1 MKSDRPE
8 IDFYIGPY
16 GISVDRCV
24 LVGSSREEIKLTPK
38 NMGVLAYL
46 AENSERV
53 ISSDELLNK
62 FWSPIA
68 SDHAVHK
75 AIADLRSALGDSVRR
90 QTYIKTL
97 PRRGYKLLHAPVRVS
112 PSPPRDSGPQHQAAA
127 GRRAIEFRGYL
138 AAGFCAALMVTV
150 FTWLL
155 WEPGSKKNAD
165 AVTVGVEQFTV
176 RGNASQAGRVL
187 GEGLTGNLIDRLSKS
202 KQLNIVFING
212 ESRPQPAETDHL
224 LRGTLLNLDGR
235 LRVLVHLVRSSDGVY
250 EYSEKF
256 DFELSE
262 EDLFTIEDRIVSSA
276 VLSIATALDIRQGDL
291 REAPEYSLDT
301 AGYRRLAKGDGGT
314 AGH

>member
-1 MKSDRPE
+1 MKSDLPE

-24 LVGSSREEIKLTPK
+24 LVGSSGEEIKLTPK

-46 AENSERV
+46 AEHSERV
-53 ISSDELLNK
+53 VSSDELLNH

-97 PRRGYKLLHAPVRVS
+97 PRRGYQLLHAPVLV
-112 PSPPRDSGPQHQAAA
+112 PPPRHSAPQHRVAA
-127 GRRAIEFRGYL
+127 GWRTVEFRGYL
-138 AAGFCAALMVTV
+138 AAGFGAALVVTF
-150 FTWLL
+150 FTGLL
-155 WEPGSKKNAD
+155 REPASKKNVD
-165 AVTVGVEQFTV
+165 VVTVGVEQFTV
-176 RGNASQAGRVL
+176 RGNASQAGRAI
-187 GEGLTGNLIDRLSKS
+187 GEGLTGNLIGQLSKS
-202 KQLNIVFING
+202 KRLNIVFING
-212 ESRPQPAETDHL
+212 EARPQPAETDHL
-224 LRGTLLNLDGR
+224 LRGTLLHLDGR

-262 EDLFTIEDRIVSSA
+262 ENLFAIEDRIVSSA
-276 VLSIATALDIRQGDL
+276 VLNIATALDIRLGDL
-291 REAPEYSLDT
+291 RDAPEYSSDT
-301 AGYRRLAKGDGGT
+301 AGYRRLAKGDAGT
-314 AGH
+314 AGR